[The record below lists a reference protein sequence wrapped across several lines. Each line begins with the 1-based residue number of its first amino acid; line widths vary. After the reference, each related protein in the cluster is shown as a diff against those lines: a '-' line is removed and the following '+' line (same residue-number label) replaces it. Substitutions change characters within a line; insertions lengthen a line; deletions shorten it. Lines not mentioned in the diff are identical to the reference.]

1 MRNDSEGGDMK
12 QLTDEI
18 SCGKQKPSLNLS
30 FQESIH
36 NPLMTFSSDRSSS
49 LFNKREL
56 LLLSKQCF
64 PCFLSEF
71 NFDVM
76 SSRWKV
82 FPITK

>member
-1 MRNDSEGGDMK
+1 MRNDSEGGDTK

-49 LFNKREL
+49 LFNKREISL
-56 LLLSKQCF
+56 PVNNPCSHLLSGFSIRIQF
-64 PCFLSEF
+64 
-71 NFDVM
+71 
-76 SSRWKV
+76 
-82 FPITK
+82 

>member
-1 MRNDSEGGDMK
+1 MK

-30 FQESIH
+30 FQESIN

-49 LFNKREL
+49 LFNKREIL
-56 LLLSKQCF
+56 LPTVNNVPSCF
-64 PCFLSEF
+64 PGFVSEF

-76 SSRWKV
+76 SSR
-82 FPITK
+82 

>member
-49 LFNKREL
+49 LFNKREI
-56 LLLSKQCF
+56 LLLSTQRSV
-64 PCFLSEF
+64 PAF
-71 NFDVM
+71 N
-76 SSRWKV
+76 V
-82 FPITK
+82 FYPNSILM